1 MKKSRS
7 TVVFIIFMAMLL
19 SSMTGVPLS
28 SHSFYSVV
36 NAEDKVSETT
46 DETEASETDQE
57 DNQKEKAEE
66 DNKKEEEKEENEKR
80 EAKVKT
86 KEETATEESNQKLIE
101 YQLKELKEDYKSIA
115 SDIKERRKN

>member
-1 MKKSRS
+1 MKKSRA

-46 DETEASETDQE
+46 DETEEQTDETQTDETQP
-57 DNQKEKAEE
+57 
-66 DNKKEEEKEENEKR
+66 
-80 EAKVKT
+80 
-86 KEETATEESNQKLIE
+86 EETQPEETTPTEEPTEELGAGDEDFEPAENKEAPSGLTRENFCDLICS
-101 YQLKELKEDYKSIA
+101 LLI
-115 SDIKERRKN
+115 